1 MQDIRIHI
9 STVSLLKVL
18 GVLALLAVLY
28 LVRDI
33 VLLLFVSLI
42 LAALIDPFAGWFGR
56 HRIPRALAVLLIYIV
71 LFGLLGLAIALLT
84 PVITNDVPQLIENL
98 RKFFISA
105 QESTAVQGFLHG
117 LENIERA
124 TGSFGSGAAG
134 AGVIP
139 SQSSGV
145 ERTITG
151 IFSTVTGVFGGIF
164 SLGLVL
170 VMTFYMVVQDDPLKK
185 ILRSVAPDEYVPYFS
200 QLFKKMRDKLGDWMR
215 GQLVLSFLI
224 GLLVFA
230 GLFALQIK
238 YAAVLGL
245 LAAFFEFIP
254 YLGPI
259 LAAIPAL
266 FFAFSQGGFIKF
278 LFVAIMYLVIQQ
290 IENQLLVPKIMQRA
304 VGLNPIVSIVAIL
317 VGAKLAG
324 IVGILLAIPV
334 ATALSVFL
342 KDVLVEKTQH

>member
-28 LVRDI
+28 FVRDI

-42 LAALIDPFAGWFGR
+42 LAALIDPFAGWFAR
-56 HRIPRALAVLLIYIV
+56 HRIPRALAVLLIYVV

-98 RKFFISA
+98 KKFFISA
-105 QESTAVQGFLHG
+105 QESAAVQGFLHG

-124 TGSFGSGAAG
+124 TGSFGAGAAG
-134 AGVIP
+134 SGVLP

-185 ILRSVAPDEYVPYFS
+185 ILRSIAPDEYVPYFS

-215 GQLVLSFLI
+215 GQLVLSLVI

-230 GLFALQIK
+230 GLLALGIK

-324 IVGILLAIPV
+324 LVGVLLAIPV
-334 ATALSVFL
+334 ATVLSVFL
-342 KDVLVEKTQH
+342 QDVLVKKTE